1 MTNTIETVAT
11 EQSAQDGQTVF
22 VPLNKLKKSPKN
34 VRKVPHTDEFIAA
47 LAASVAAKGL
57 YQNLVVEP
65 EVKNGKPTGCYLV
78 TAGEGR
84 RLAYLLRAKRKE
96 IRKNHLVRCWL
107 DTENDPAEVSL
118 DENYNR
124 EQLHPA
130 DQFERF
136 HELSRDKG
144 WGAEEIGAR
153 FGVSPEIVKR
163 RLRLGAVSP
172 KLMDV
177 YRQDGLTLDQLAAF
191 VITDDH
197 ARQEQVFDN
206 LSWNK
211 EPWIIRRDLTASN
224 VPASDRRAV
233 FIGADAYAEAGG
245 NVIRDLFTEDDGGFF
260 EDAGLLDTLAVERL
274 REIAGEILAEGW
286 KWAEASID
294 YPHGHGMRRYY
305 PQPVGLSDEDEAR
318 LSEAAAA
325 HDALIEGYDSYEDMP
340 EDVAVKAQAL
350 SNEIDAISAKRSAYD
365 PAIIERGGVFVSLG
379 SNGEVKIERGYVRAE
394 DEPQPEVATEDEGDD
409 IAEDGE
415 AVEDDEDA
423 DEEEE
428 VDEADAGKPISD
440 SLVRDLTAHRTL
452 GLRLALGAQPDMAMV
467 ALTHALVL
475 DLFYHGFGK
484 SCLAITA
491 KSEDIASHAE
501 GIADSGA
508 GEALAA
514 RHDQWG
520 AQLPDDTADLW
531 PFLAALDG
539 DSRTELL
546 AHCVSLTVN
555 AVKVPWERST
565 ARIEAADGLAKA
577 VDLDMT
583 ATWTA
588 TARSYF
594 GRVTKAH
601 IGQAVSEAVSV
612 EAAERILPMKKADM
626 ADAAEQLVAGTG
638 WLPVLLRAPEG
649 EPEAVEAEDF
659 AADAQPSEAEAPD
672 TEAQDGT
679 DAVAQPTGIEA
690 DAIAPEPEDEGQPH
704 YAVAA
709 E

>member
-1 MTNTIETVAT
+1 MTDTIETVAT
-11 EQSAQDGQTVF
+11 EQAKQDSRVIF
-22 VPLNKLKKSPKN
+22 VALNKLKKSPKN
-34 VRKVPHTDEFIAA
+34 ARKVPHGEATIEA
-47 LAASVAAKGL
+47 LAASIAHKGL
-57 YQNLVVEP
+57 IQNIVIEP
-65 EVKNGKPTGCYLV
+65 EIKDDKPTGCYLV

-107 DTENDPAEVSL
+107 DTENDPSEVSL
-118 DENYNR
+118 DENVTR
-124 EQLHPA
+124 ENMHPA

-153 FGVSPEIVKR
+153 FGVSPDVVKR
-163 RLRLGAVSP
+163 RLRLGAISP

-191 VITDDH
+191 TITDDH
-197 ARQEQVFDN
+197 ARQEQVFEN

-224 VPASDRRAV
+224 IPATDRRAV
-233 FIGADAYAEAGG
+233 FIGADAYIEAGG
-245 NVIRDLFTEDDGGFF
+245 NIIRDLFTDDDGGFY
-260 EDAGLLDTLAVERL
+260 EDAGLLDMLVSERL
-274 REIAGEILAEGW
+274 REVAAGVLVEGW

-294 YPHGHGMRRYY
+294 FPHGHGVRRYY
-305 PQPVGLSDEDEAR
+305 PQHVALSDEDEAR
-318 LSEAAAA
+318 LSEAAQA

-340 EDVAVKAQAL
+340 DAEAAKAQAL
-350 SNEIDAISAKRSAYD
+350 SDEIDAISAKRSAYD
-365 PAIIERGGVFVSLG
+365 PAVIERGGVFVSLG

-394 DEPQPEVATEDEGDD
+394 DEPQPEVDPEDDSNG
-409 IAEDGE
+409 IGAEDGE
-415 AVEDDEDA
+415 TVEDDEDA

-440 SLVRDLTAHRTL
+440 SLIRDLTAHRTL
-452 GLRLALGAQPDMAMV
+452 GLRLALGEQPDMAMV
-467 ALTHALVL
+467 ALTHAFVL
-475 DLFYHGFGK
+475 DLFYHGYGK
-484 SCLAITA
+484 SCLTITA
-491 KSEDIASHAE
+491 KSEDLTIHAE
-501 GIADSGA
+501 GIANTEA

-520 AQLPDDTADLW
+520 EQLPSEVADLW
-531 PFLAALDG
+531 PFLAGLDA
-539 DSRTELL
+539 DSRTALL
-546 AHCVSLTVN
+546 AHCVSLTIN

-565 ARIEAADGLAKA
+565 TRIEAADGLAQA
-577 VDLDMT
+577 VGLDMT
-583 ATWTA
+583 ARWTA

-601 IGQAVSEAVSV
+601 IAQAVREAVSPD
-612 EAAERILPMKKADM
+612 AAERIQPLKKDAM
-626 ADAAEQLVAGTG
+626 ADEAERLVAETG
-638 WLPVLLRAPEG
+638 WLPAVLRTAEP
-649 EPEAVEAEDF
+649 EPEAPEAMEAEVF
-659 AADAQPSEAEAPD
+659 ETDAQRSEAEAPD
-672 TEAQDGT
+672 TEAQDGG
-679 DAVAQPTGIEA
+679 DMV
-690 DAIAPEPEDEGQPH
+690 EPVEGEQSH